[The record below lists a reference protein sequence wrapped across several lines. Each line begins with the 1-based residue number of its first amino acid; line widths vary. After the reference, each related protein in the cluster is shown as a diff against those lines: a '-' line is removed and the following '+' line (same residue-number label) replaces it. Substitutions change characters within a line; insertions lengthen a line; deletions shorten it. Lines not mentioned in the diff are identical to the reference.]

1 MIRLRDLITE
11 TARVEVYDYL
21 RQHIDTPG
29 CTRHVNTVESLDS
42 QICILRTVYAVS
54 QHQVTKYTTASR
66 STGV

>member
-29 CTRHVNTVESLDS
+29 APDM
-42 QICILRTVYAVS
+42 
-54 QHQVTKYTTASR
+54 
-66 STGV
+66 